1 MQLKDERGMMAIGV
15 ALMLIVVLALFGGAL
30 WQYSMFELKR
40 VERTEEDLQALFLAR
55 AGAEAVMGAWKK
67 RLVRGAGGQQY
78 AAPFGRMETLYY
90 DLDRETLTWQKPGNY
105 LGQVDVVVKE
115 EQATAE
121 RQAFVTVIEATAKV
135 GSTSRTVRLVT
146 YPHRYGHHQSLKWYV
161 EDSGELQATSYDKQL
176 EPVIMRTRNE
186 TTPIYFGSSALRDI
200 SDRDRPLTLT
210 ASAIVFESPL
220 QLVRSAG
227 EVYNSPAGS
236 FDLVLE
242 AEKIFFN
249 GLEVAYLPSADL
261 VALGWQSAKDFGIR
275 LAVPNEWGFSGSEVV
290 GKVEDGHE
298 GKVDLNGRYGEV
310 YFYGNSSSWQH
321 YEWYRRWLI
330 IIPDPIPIAIP
341 IADVRATNRETLTD
355 LHGKGFFFKD
365 GWRLIP
371 RDKNELYNAS
381 GSLDISGYLKKALED
396 GWLIPIKED
405 EQTSLEALKDLRPFF
420 WEK

>member
-1 MQLKDERGMMAIGV
+1 
-15 ALMLIVVLALFGGAL
+15 
-30 WQYSMFELKR
+30 
-40 VERTEEDLQALFLAR
+40 
-55 AGAEAVMGAWKK
+55 
-67 RLVRGAGGQQY
+67 
-78 AAPFGRMETLYY
+78 
-90 DLDRETLTWQKPGNY
+90 
-105 LGQVDVVVKE
+105 
-115 EQATAE
+115 
-121 RQAFVTVIEATAKV
+121 
-135 GSTSRTVRLVT
+135 
-146 YPHRYGHHQSLKWYV
+146 
-161 EDSGELQATSYDKQL
+161 
-176 EPVIMRTRNE
+176 
-186 TTPIYFGSSALRDI
+186 
-200 SDRDRPLTLT
+200 
-210 ASAIVFESPL
+210 
-220 QLVRSAG
+220 
-227 EVYNSPAGS
+227 VYNSPAGS

-261 VALGWQSAKDFGIR
+261 VALGRQSAKDFGIR

-290 GKVEDGHE
+290 GKVVDGHE

-330 IIPDPIPIAIP
+330 IIP